1 MANYPDDGPRT
12 AIHGAVLDRFLRG
25 MLIGGTTTTTAESH
39 LLAVDLVR
47 TGQGEIVETEPL
59 PPQDAFHI
67 VLQLKDLPTHELWLD
82 GRLVR
87 TENYP
92 RHSISIVDLAS
103 SSRFRITVPHEA
115 LLFYVPK
122 PALAEIAGEF
132 GTPNSDELRLS
143 PGVPALDPVMARLGA
158 ALLPRLDGRPID
170 SLWADQMLL
179 LVQAHVVAAYG
190 VQRRIAARKGA
201 LAPWQERR
209 AKEVID
215 QGLEQPLRLADIA
228 REVSLSPAHFAR
240 CFRTS
245 TGMTPYGWL
254 TRRRMEVACQMLL
267 TRQEPVAAITQA
279 VGYAEQSSFTRA
291 FLRHVGQTPAAFA
304 RLHR

>member
-1 MANYPDDGPRT
+1 MAVPPNDGPCPP
-12 AIHGAVLDRFLRG
+12 IHGAALDRFLRG
-25 MLIGGTTTTTAESH
+25 MMVGSAATRTADRN

-47 TGQGEIVETEPL
+47 TGPGEVVETEPL
-59 PPQDAFHI
+59 PPQDAFHV
-67 VLQLKDLPTHELWLD
+67 VLQFKDLPAHELWLD
-82 GRLVR
+82 GRLIR

-92 RHSISIVDLAS
+92 RHSVSIVDLS
-103 SSRFRITVPHEA
+103 RPSRFRIAASHEA

-122 PALAEIAGEF
+122 PALAEIAAEF
-132 GTPNSDELRLS
+132 GTPKFDHLRLP

-158 ALLPRLDGRPID
+158 ALLPRLDGRSVD

-179 LVQAHVVAAYG
+179 LVQAHLTRAYG
-190 VQRRIAARKGA
+190 VARPSAARKGS
-201 LAPWQERR
+201 LAAWQERR

-215 QGLEQPLRLADIA
+215 QGLERPLTLADIA

-240 CFRTS
+240 SFRAS

-254 TRRRMEVACQMLL
+254 TRRRMEVACAMLL
-267 TRQEPVAAITQA
+267 AGEEPVAAITQA

-291 FLRHVGQTPAAFA
+291 FLRHVGQTPSAFA
-304 RLHR
+304 RLRR